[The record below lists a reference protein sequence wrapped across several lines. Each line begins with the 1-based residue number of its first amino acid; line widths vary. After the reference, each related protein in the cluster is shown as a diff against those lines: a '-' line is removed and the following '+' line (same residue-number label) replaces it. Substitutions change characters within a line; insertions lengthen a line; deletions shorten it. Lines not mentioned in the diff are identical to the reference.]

1 MSDNVT
7 WIAFSL
13 SYLSGRYT
21 EKQQYP
27 INGISDL
34 LSDFGG
40 YHANMTGKNSHCG
53 SNIPPFD
60 YDKDSSA
67 FTFFFF

>member
-1 MSDNVT
+1 MKNKYISDNVT
-7 WIAFSL
+7 WITFSL

-27 INGISDL
+27 IYGISDL

-40 YHANMTGKNSHCG
+40 YLGLLLGHS
-53 SNIPPFD
+53 ILDVFD
-60 YDKDSSA
+60 IGQLALKRCSR
-67 FTFFFF
+67 